1 MGVIDCL
8 SAGYR
13 YLGWRFELILIPIVL
28 DLLLWMGPR
37 FNVAPLFD
45 QFAVAYGEL
54 AAAEGVTPEIGQM
67 VSQLSD
73 SIRQMG
79 EGSNLL
85 NGLVSGS
92 LLHVPSL
99 PVVGADWLPHTIVD
113 INTVGEA
120 AIWWL
125 VFTLL
130 GLLIGVIYLTLL
142 ARRLPIGSVAG
153 ARTGQVAVAVLRHWL
168 QVIGFVI
175 VVALALL
182 ILYLPISFVV
192 GLMMLGQSRIWFG
205 GGGVGRGADAD
216 RVFYLYFVTAALIMG
231 TTCRSMW
238 RLCAVCVWCRR
249 TFFGPHWA
257 LSCSSSLIGLGIAL
271 VLVQVA
277 NIRVWTALAAIVVNH
292 ILTRLEHGAPVF
304 YRSRFIKG
312 ADMAQF

>member
-1 MGVIDCL
+1 LGVIDCL

-28 DLLLWMGPR
+28 DLLLWLGPR

-67 VSQLSD
+67 VNQLSD

-99 PVVGADWLPHTIVD
+99 PVVGADWLPHTIID
-113 INTVGEA
+113 MNTVGEA
-120 AIWWL
+120 ATWWL

-153 ARTGQVAVAVLRHWL
+153 APTGQVAVAVLRHWL
-168 QVIGFVI
+168 QVIGFVV

-192 GLMMLGQSRIWFG
+192 GLMMLASPAFG
-205 GGGVGRGADAD
+205 SAVAALAGALTLI
-216 RVFYLYFVTAALIMG
+216 VFFYLYFVTAALIMDNVPLNVAIV
-231 TTCRSMW
+231 RSM
-238 RLCAVCVWCRR
+238 RLVQENFWP
-249 TFFGPHWA
+249 TLGFI
-257 LSCSSSLIGLGIAL
+257 LLSSLIGLGIAL
-271 VLVQVA
+271 LLVQVA
-277 NIRVWTALAAIVVNH
+277 NIGVWAALAAIVVNAY
-292 ILTRLEHGAPVF
+292 IGTGLSMALLVF

>member
-1 MGVIDCL
+1 MGVIECL

-67 VSQLSD
+67 VNQLSD

-99 PVVGADWLPHTIVD
+99 PVVGADWLPHTIID
-113 INTVGEA
+113 MNTVGEA
-120 AIWWL
+120 ATWWL

-192 GLMMLGQSRIWFG
+192 GLMMLASPAFG
-205 GGGVGRGADAD
+205 SAVAALAGALTLI
-216 RVFYLYFVTAALIMG
+216 VFFYLYFVTAALIMDNVPLNVAIV
-231 TTCRSMW
+231 RSM
-238 RLCAVCVWCRR
+238 RLVQENFWP
-249 TFFGPHWA
+249 TLGFI
-257 LSCSSSLIGLGIAL
+257 LLSSLIGLGIAL
-271 VLVQVA
+271 LLVQVA
-277 NIRVWTALAAIVVNH
+277 NIGVWAALAAIVVNAY
-292 ILTRLEHGAPVF
+292 IGTGLSMALLVF